1 MRGLWA
7 VLGALVTSQAI
18 AHGISPTR
26 VEAPSGSPLVA
37 YRFTAI
43 NGGSSTE
50 VYSIECFK
58 NDLFTRYPCN
68 HAPQALMMR
77 ANSTRSFKVQIET
90 NGDGL
95 YFACTRQEPRYA
107 EQTVVTRTCARIGV
121 GVSASPRSDRNR

>member
-37 YRFTAI
+37 FRFNAI
-43 NGGSSTE
+43 NNGASTE
-50 VYSIECFK
+50 VYSIRCFK
-58 NDLFTRYPCN
+58 HDLYTPYPCN
-68 HAPQALMMR
+68 HSPQMLMMR
-77 ANSTRSFKVQIET
+77 AGSSRSFRAQIET

-95 YFACTRQEPRYA
+95 YFVCTRQEPKD
-107 EQTVVTRTCARIGV
+107 ESQTVVTQVCARVGV
-121 GVSASPRSDRNR
+121 GVPASTRPAVNR